1 MMKRVREPGKPR
13 MLIELSH
20 KDSEGEVEE
29 DQDSNSTEYYSLN
42 GIIYFNIGSGGQ
54 TLQTFT
60 SQASYIAAQN
70 ATDFG

>member
-1 MMKRVREPGKPR
+1 MAISVN
-13 MLIELSH
+13 LNQSI
-20 KDSEGEVEE
+20 DSLFKMAGGNTPTV
-29 DQDSNSTEYYSLN
+29 QDSSSSTEYYSLN
-42 GIIYFNIGSGGQ
+42 EIIYFNIGSGGQ